1 MTPSDRMRRA
11 VTRANERLA
20 ELGLGDVFC
29 IVYAGG
35 CARLLYLHRDSQ
47 RDRELLEIFT
57 EPGPPALA
65 CGLLA
70 GRIHLSLVLSRGVGD
85 A

>member
-1 MTPSDRMRRA
+1 MRRA
-11 VTRANERLA
+11 VTRANEKLR
-20 ELGLGDVFC
+20 ELGLSDVFF
-29 IVYAGG
+29 IVYAAGS
-35 CARLLYLHRDSQ
+35 ARLLYLHRDMQ
-47 RDRELLEIFT
+47 RDRELIELFT

-70 GRIHLSLVLSRGVGD
+70 GRIHLSLVLGRGGS